1 MQFTYDEFCGTN
13 ILEIKDEVYNY
24 LVKARRHKIDDEI
37 YFRNLKDNNIYLYKI
52 DMIDKKKAILTLI
65 SSEEKIILSQK
76 KLHLGWSVVDP
87 KTIEKYISSLNEM
100 GVEKITFIYSDFS
113 QKNFKI
119 NIEKLEK
126 ILINSSCQC
135 GRSNIIKLA
144 VCKNIE
150 TFIKENDDVYFL
162 DFSNTSIDEKSDLI
176 KTLVIGCEGGFSNK
190 EREIFNKNNIVGF
203 NSNLILRSETAIIA
217 ASSKIII

>member
-1 MQFTYDEFCGTN
+1 MQFTYDESCGTN
-13 ILEIKDEVYNY
+13 ILEIKEEVYNY
-24 LVKARRHKIDDEI
+24 LIKARRHKIDDEI

-135 GRSNIIKLA
+135 GRSNIIKLD
-144 VCKNIE
+144 VCKNVE

-162 DFSNTSIDEKSDLI
+162 DFSNTSIDEKSDVI

-203 NSNLILRSETAIIA
+203 NSNLILRSETAIIS
-217 ASSKIII
+217 ASSKILL

>member
-1 MQFTYDEFCGTN
+1 MQFTYDESCGTN
-13 ILEIKDEVYNY
+13 ILEIKEEVYNY
-24 LVKARRHKIDDEI
+24 LIKARRHKIDDEI
-37 YFRNLKDNNIYLYKI
+37 YFRNLKDDNIYLYKI
-52 DMIDKKKAILTLI
+52 DLIDKKKAILTLV
-65 SSEEKIILSQK
+65 SSEEKIILSQE

-135 GRSNIIKLA
+135 GRSNIIKLD

-203 NSNLILRSETAIIA
+203 NSNLILRSETAIIS
-217 ASSKIII
+217 ASSKILL

>member
-1 MQFTYDEFCGTN
+1 MQFTYDESCGTN
-13 ILEIKDEVYNY
+13 ILEIKEEVYNY
-24 LVKARRHKIDDEI
+24 LIKARRHKIDDEI
-37 YFRNLKDNNIYLYKI
+37 YFRNLKDDNIYLYKI
-52 DMIDKKKAILTLI
+52 DLIDKKKAILTLV

-135 GRSNIIKLA
+135 GRSNIIKLD

-162 DFSNTSIDEKSDLI
+162 DFSNTSIDEKSDVI
-176 KTLVIGCEGGFSNK
+176 KTLVIGCEGGFSNR
-190 EREIFNKNNIVGF
+190 EREIFNKDNIVGF
-203 NSNLILRSETAIIA
+203 NSNLILRSETAIISA
-217 ASSKIII
+217 CSKILL